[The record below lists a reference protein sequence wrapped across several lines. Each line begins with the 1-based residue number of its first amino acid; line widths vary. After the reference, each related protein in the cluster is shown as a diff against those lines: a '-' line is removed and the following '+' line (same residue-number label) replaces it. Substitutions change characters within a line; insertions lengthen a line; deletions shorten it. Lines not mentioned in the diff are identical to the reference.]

1 MNVVFTLLLKS
12 LDCPMKAFSQKSP
25 LRIRVVWLGIISLAL
40 ARAALATENVP
51 HAPFAQWA
59 DVPDVGQF
67 ITSLHY
73 ERSESYHMWAKNTY
87 HNISVIAHDTTYG
100 IDLQQGYLA
109 MQYGLTERWTADLT
123 LGYTTV
129 GWRYFTPSLQPHS
142 TTGVMDIPLGVRYQ
156 IFNETNAPYSWIPTL
171 TFRAGGI
178 LPGTYSQDIAFAP
191 GDRSA
196 GIEPELLARKSF
208 GWEGFGMYGD
218 ALFRWNHTTHN
229 DHWIVGTGF
238 YQKIKGW
245 ELNVGYR
252 HLGTVQGEDIVLN
265 TDPVARSI
273 YYPRMLREN
282 SDAFEAGFNYTTRW
296 HHITLGFF
304 TRDVV
309 DGSNTDAKFWLA
321 GYITVPFGGKK
332 SSN

>member
-1 MNVVFTLLLKS
+1 MKNFAPRLLSKAVSFS
-12 LDCPMKAFSQKSP
+12 LIF
-25 LRIRVVWLGIISLAL
+25 VSLAITRT
-40 ARAALATENVP
+40 ATATENVV

-59 DVPDVGQF
+59 DVPLDGQF
-67 ITSLHY
+67 IASLHY
-73 ERSESYHMWAKNTY
+73 ERSESYHIWAKNTY

-129 GWRYFTPSLQPHS
+129 GWRYFTPSLQPQS
-142 TTGVMDIPLGVRYQ
+142 TTGIMDIPLGFRYQ
-156 IFNETNAPYSWIPTL
+156 IFNETNSDSKWTPTL
-171 TFRAGGI
+171 TFRAGGV
-178 LPGTYSQDIAFAP
+178 LPGSYHQDFAFEP

-196 GIEPELLARKSF
+196 AIEPELLVRKSF
-208 GWEGFGMYGD
+208 GWQGFGMYGD

-229 DHWIVGTGF
+229 DHWIVATGF
-238 YQKIKGW
+238 FQKIKGW

-273 YYPRMLREN
+273 FYPRMLREN
-282 SDAFEAGFNYTTRW
+282 SDAFEAGFNYTTPKR
-296 HHITLGFF
+296 HITMGFF

-309 DGSNTDAKFWLA
+309 DGSNTDAKFWLSA
-321 GYITVPFGGKK
+321 YITVPFGGRK